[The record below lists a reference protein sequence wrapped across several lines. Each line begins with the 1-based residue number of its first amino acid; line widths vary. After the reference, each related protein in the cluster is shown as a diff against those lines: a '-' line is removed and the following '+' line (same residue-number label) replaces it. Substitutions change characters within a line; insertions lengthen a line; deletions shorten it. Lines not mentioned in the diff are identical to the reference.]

1 MRPTRIITVPLAAVL
16 AAATLASPAT
26 ARQIDVAGHPSDAG
40 TRTSANL
47 RSADPRH
54 APCTSGLAE
63 TASRPRQNPRPMLKS
78 ATSRAQGDRVMREL
92 RETTVAP

>member
-1 MRPTRIITVPLAAVL
+1 MRPTRTITVPLAAVL
-16 AAATLASPAT
+16 AAAALASPAT
-26 ARQIDVAGHPSDAG
+26 AQPIDFAVHLSDPA

-47 RSADPRH
+47 SSADPQH

-63 TASRPRQNPRPMLKS
+63 TTSRPRQNPRSMLES
-78 ATSRAQGDRVMREL
+78 VTPRAQGDRVMREL